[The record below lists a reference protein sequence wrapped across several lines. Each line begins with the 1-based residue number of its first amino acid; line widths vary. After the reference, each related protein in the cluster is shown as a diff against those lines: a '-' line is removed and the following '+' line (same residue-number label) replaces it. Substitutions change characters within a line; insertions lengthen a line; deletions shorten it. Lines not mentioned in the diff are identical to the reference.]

1 MRSVIVIATMVVL
14 AGIASAQPAQT
25 PVYSQPPPSTYP
37 QQGYPQQGYP
47 QQGYPQQG
55 YPQPAYGYNYS
66 QPPMTAQLT
75 VDEQWLLQR
84 GFISDGE
91 TFGGGAVA
99 LFFGMGLGQVIQG
112 RWSQKGY
119 IFTFGDIGSG
129 VLMTWGMV
137 GLLGDCFEGCS
148 QQREDRYATML
159 VVGLIAGGVFRIW
172 EIYDA
177 FSGPGEHNRSL
188 MALRSRLGMPPMYSR
203 LAPYVAPNHSGEG
216 GGTAGVSFRF

>member
-1 MRSVIVIATMVVL
+1 MRTLLALATIALL
-14 AGIASAQPAQT
+14 AGVAGAQPSQA

-47 QQGYPQQG
+47 QQGYP
-55 YPQPAYGYNYS
+55 PPSYGYGYS
-66 QPPMTAQLT
+66 RPVMNVQLT

-112 RWSQKGY
+112 RWAQKGY
-119 IFTFGDIGSG
+119 IFTFGDLASG
-129 VLMTWGMV
+129 ALMTWGFV

-148 QQREDRYATML
+148 EQRENRYATML
-159 VVGLIAGGVFRIW
+159 VVGLVAGGIFRIW
-172 EIYDA
+172 EISTTCSPDWA
-177 FSGPGEHNRSL
+177 STIELMDLRARIGMLPIDTWLSL
-188 MALRSRLGMPPMYSR
+188 
-203 LAPYVAPNHSGEG
+203 YVAPNRSGE
-216 GGTAGVSFRF
+216 GGTAGVSLRF